1 MLGFSSTNSSSART
15 VGTAAAIVVGAAYI
29 FHRSIPT
36 LMTIVTKFQMNP
48 PDDEIG
54 QIIDEQH
61 HNDITYEELADLG
74 VIKGKSA
81 LIVGGTRGVGF
92 GTSMALAQAG
102 AARVTLV
109 GRNEANGNKAVS
121 KIKKSLQSS
130 SSSSSSQFTKVTFLQ
145 GDIGTVASTKLFL
158 KKLQHDSES
167 DDDDDDDDKG
177 TRYDYLIVTAA
188 IFPQPKKRNPKP
200 LNEDGVEKS
209 FGIGVVG
216 RFLLYHSAHTF
227 MEQPTEG
234 NSDDDGNNDNN
245 NSPIILN
252 VCASGG
258 DIPRK
263 FNRELVRSLG
273 YSHIFNIMNFAI
285 GNELMLRKLVEEDNC
300 DGKKFD
306 IPVITTHPGFLKTD
320 LHRGQGILMDIAEGV
335 LVHFLGSTEEEC
347 GRRQVS
353 ILCALADNKFRRSR
367 RSLLSMVDNFG
378 QGRLINKN
386 TEQDLYEHGNWL
398 WNLLLLIEKGCKIND
413 ASFVP

>member
-1 MLGFSSTNSSSART
+1 MGFSSTSSSSART
-15 VGTAAAIVVGAAYI
+15 IGTAAAIMSGAAYI
-29 FHRSIPT
+29 FYRSIPT
-36 LMTIVTKFQMNP
+36 LMTVVTKFQLNP

-54 QIIDEQH
+54 QIVDEQH
-61 HNDITYEELADLG
+61 NNDITYEELAALG

-109 GRNEANGNKAVS
+109 GRNEVNGNKAVS
-121 KIKKSLQSS
+121 RIKKSLQSS
-130 SSSSSSQFTKVTFLQ
+130 SSSSQCTKVTFLQ

-158 KKLQHDSES
+158 KKLQHDSKS
-167 DDDDDDDDKG
+167 DDDDEG
-177 TRYDYLIVTAA
+177 IRYDYLIVTAA
-188 IFPQPKKRNPKP
+188 IFPQPKQRNPKP

-209 FGIGVVG
+209 FGIAVVG

-227 MEQPTEG
+227 MKQQPTDR
-234 NSDDDGNNDNN
+234 SNN
-245 NSPIILN
+245 NNHRTIILN

-258 DIPRK
+258 NFPRK

-273 YSHIFNIMNFAI
+273 YSHMFNIMNFAI
-285 GNELMLRKLVEEDNC
+285 GNELMLRKLVEEDNY

-306 IPVITTHPGFLKTD
+306 LPVITTHPGYLKTD

-335 LVHFLGSTEEEC
+335 LIHFLGSTEEEC

-353 ILCALADNKFRRSR
+353 ILCALACNKFRRSR

-386 TEQDLYEHGNWL
+386 TEQDLNEHGNWL
-398 WNLLLLIEKGCKIND
+398 WNLLLLIETGCKIND

>member
-1 MLGFSSTNSSSART
+1 MGFSSTSSSSART
-15 VGTAAAIVVGAAYI
+15 IGTAAAIMSGAAYI
-29 FHRSIPT
+29 FYRSIPT
-36 LMTIVTKFQMNP
+36 LMTVVTKFQLNP

-54 QIIDEQH
+54 QIVDEQH
-61 HNDITYEELADLG
+61 NNDITYEELAALG

-109 GRNEANGNKAVS
+109 GRNEVNGNKAVS
-121 KIKKSLQSS
+121 RIKKSLQSS
-130 SSSSSSQFTKVTFLQ
+130 SSSSQCTKVTFLQ

-158 KKLQHDSES
+158 KKLQHDSKS
-167 DDDDDDDDKG
+167 DDDDEG
-177 TRYDYLIVTAA
+177 IRYDYLIVTAA
-188 IFPQPKKRNPKP
+188 IFPQPKQRNPKP

-209 FGIGVVG
+209 FGIAVVG

-227 MEQPTEG
+227 MKQQPTDR
-234 NSDDDGNNDNN
+234 SNN
-245 NSPIILN
+245 NNHRTIILN

-258 DIPRK
+258 NFPRK
-263 FNRELVRSLG
+263 FSRELVRSLG
-273 YSHIFNIMNFAI
+273 YSHMFNIMNFAI
-285 GNELMLRKLVEEDNC
+285 GNELMLRKLVEEDNY

-306 IPVITTHPGFLKTD
+306 FPIITTHPGYLKTD

-353 ILCALADNKFRRSR
+353 ILCALACNKFRRSR

-386 TEQDLYEHGNWL
+386 TEQDLNEHGNWL
-398 WNLLLLIEKGCKIND
+398 WNLLLLIETGCKIND

>member
-1 MLGFSSTNSSSART
+1 MGFSSTSSSSART
-15 VGTAAAIVVGAAYI
+15 IGTAAAIMSGAAYI
-29 FHRSIPT
+29 FYRSIPT
-36 LMTIVTKFQMNP
+36 LMTVVTKFQLNP

-54 QIIDEQH
+54 QIVDEQH
-61 HNDITYEELADLG
+61 NNDITYEELAALG

-109 GRNEANGNKAVS
+109 GRNEVNGNKAVS
-121 KIKKSLQSS
+121 RIKKSLQSS
-130 SSSSSSQFTKVTFLQ
+130 SSSSQCTKVTFLQ

-158 KKLQHDSES
+158 KKLQHDSKS
-167 DDDDDDDDKG
+167 DDDDEG
-177 TRYDYLIVTAA
+177 IRYDYLIVTAA
-188 IFPQPKKRNPKP
+188 IFPQPKQRNPKP

-209 FGIGVVG
+209 FGIAVVG

-227 MEQPTEG
+227 MKQQPTD
-234 NSDDDGNNDNN
+234 NSSNN
-245 NSPIILN
+245 NNCTIILN

-258 DIPRK
+258 NFPRK

-273 YSHIFNIMNFAI
+273 YSHMFNIMNFAI
-285 GNELMLRKLVEEDNC
+285 GNELMLRKLVEEDNY

-306 IPVITTHPGFLKTD
+306 LPVITTHPGYLKTD

-335 LVHFLGSTEEEC
+335 LIHFLGSTEEEC

-353 ILCALADNKFRRSR
+353 ILCALACNKFRRSR

-386 TEQDLYEHGNWL
+386 TEQDLNEHGNWL
-398 WNLLLLIEKGCKIND
+398 WNLLLLIETGCKIND

>member
-1 MLGFSSTNSSSART
+1 MGFSSTSSSSART
-15 VGTAAAIVVGAAYI
+15 IGTAAAIMSGAAYI
-29 FHRSIPT
+29 FYRSIPT
-36 LMTIVTKFQMNP
+36 LMTVVTKFQLNP

-54 QIIDEQH
+54 QIVDEQH
-61 HNDITYEELADLG
+61 NNDITYEELAALG

-109 GRNEANGNKAVS
+109 GRNEVNGSKAVS
-121 KIKKSLQSS
+121 RIKKSLQSS
-130 SSSSSSQFTKVTFLQ
+130 SSSSQCTKVTFLQ

-158 KKLQHDSES
+158 KKLQHDSKS
-167 DDDDDDDDKG
+167 DDDDEG
-177 TRYDYLIVTAA
+177 IRYDYLIVTAA
-188 IFPQPKKRNPKP
+188 IFPQPKQRNPKP

-209 FGIGVVG
+209 FGIAVVG

-227 MEQPTEG
+227 MKQQPTDR
-234 NSDDDGNNDNN
+234 SSNN
-245 NSPIILN
+245 NHRTIILN

-258 DIPRK
+258 NLPRK

-273 YSHIFNIMNFAI
+273 YSHMFNIMNFAI
-285 GNELMLRKLVEEDNC
+285 GNELMLRKLVEEDNY

-306 IPVITTHPGFLKTD
+306 LPVITTHPGYLKTD

-335 LVHFLGSTEEEC
+335 LIHFLGSTEEEC

-353 ILCALADNKFRRSR
+353 ILCALACNKLRRSR
-367 RSLLSMVDNFG
+367 RSSLSMVDNFG

-386 TEQDLYEHGNWL
+386 TEQDLNEHGNWL
-398 WNLLLLIEKGCKIND
+398 WNLLLLIETGCKIND

>member
-1 MLGFSSTNSSSART
+1 MASSSSSART
-15 VGTAAAIVVGAAYI
+15 VVTATAIVVGAAYL
-29 FHRSIPT
+29 FYRSIPT
-36 LMTIVTKFQMNP
+36 LMTVVTKLQMNP

-54 QIIDEQH
+54 QLYNN
-61 HNDITYEELADLG
+61 NDITYEELAALG

-81 LIVGGTRGVGF
+81 LIVGGTRGAGF

-109 GRNEANGNKAVS
+109 GRNEVNGNKAVS
-121 KIKKSLQSS
+121 KIKKSLSSSSASS
-130 SSSSSSQFTKVTFLQ
+130 SSSTKVTFLQ
-145 GDIGTVASTKLFL
+145 GDIGTVASTQLFL
-158 KKLQHDSES
+158 KKLQHES
-167 DDDDDDDDKG
+167 DDDDDDAIL
-177 TRYDYLIVTAA
+177 YDYLIVTAA

-216 RFLLYHSAHTF
+216 RFLLYHKAHTF
-227 MEQPTEG
+227 MKQQQQPTEG
-234 NSDDDGNNDNN
+234 NN

-258 DIPRK
+258 TLPRK

-273 YSHIFNIMNFAI
+273 YSHMFNIINFAI
-285 GNELMLRKLVEEDNC
+285 GNELMLRKLVEEDNY

-335 LVHFLGSTEEEC
+335 LVHFLESTEEEC
-347 GRRQVS
+347 GRRQIS
-353 ILCALADNKFRRSR
+353 ILCALANNDKLRRNRRSF
-367 RSLLSMVDNFG
+367 LSMVDNFG
-378 QGRLINKN
+378 QGRLINRN
-386 TEQDLYEHGNWL
+386 TEQDLNEHGNWL
-398 WNLLLLIEKGCKIND
+398 WNLLLLMETGCKIND
-413 ASFVP
+413 ASFVA